1 MCIINYIF
9 NFFNYFNYRNLI
21 LTIPITIFA
30 AVVGALYSN
39 IAQIISFLGGCC
51 SSVLMFLIPALLFY
65 KISLNGLKDPKTF
78 LTVFILSLLTIIGY
92 IAGLFTLM
100 SIFRGEGSE

>member
-1 MCIINYIF
+1 MIKGKYSKIIINY
-9 NFFNYFNYRNLI
+9 NRRNLI

-30 AVVGALYSN
+30 AVAGALYSN

-51 SSVLMFLIPALLFY
+51 STILMFFIPALLYY
-65 KISLNGLKDPKTF
+65 KSSLNGFKDPKLFLTF
-78 LTVFILSLLTIIGY
+78 LTLSLLTIIGY
-92 IAGLFTLM
+92 IAGVFTIL